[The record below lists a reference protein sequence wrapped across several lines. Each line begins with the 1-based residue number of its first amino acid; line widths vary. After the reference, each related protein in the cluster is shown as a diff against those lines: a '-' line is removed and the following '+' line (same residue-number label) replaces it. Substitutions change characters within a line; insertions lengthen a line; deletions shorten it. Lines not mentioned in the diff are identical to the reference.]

1 MSTPI
6 TNFDAGDE
14 YSFLSNFYVSPIQ
27 IRDIEY
33 KTVEHYFQ
41 ANKAKD
47 YDTHMAI
54 VNTPHPGRAKSLGR
68 RVDLREDWEEIKNKV
83 MFTGVMLKFLTHE
96 SLQQRLLNTGDVL
109 LFEGNTWDDRVWG
122 VVWDEE
128 RGWVGENRLG
138 RILMDV
144 REILKEWY

>member
-1 MSTPI
+1 MSASI
-6 TNFDAGDE
+6 TDFDAGDE

-27 IRDIEY
+27 IHDIEY

-41 ANKAKD
+41 ASKAKD
-47 YDTHMAI
+47 RDAHIAVARTA
-54 VNTPHPGRAKSLGR
+54 HPGHAKSLGR
-68 RVDLREDWEEIKNKV
+68 RIDLREDWEEIKDKV

-96 SLQQRLLNTGDVL
+96 SLQQRLLATGDAL
-109 LFEGNTWDDRVWG
+109 LFEGNTWDDRIWG
-122 VVWDEE
+122 VVWDDE

-144 REILKEWY
+144 REILKE